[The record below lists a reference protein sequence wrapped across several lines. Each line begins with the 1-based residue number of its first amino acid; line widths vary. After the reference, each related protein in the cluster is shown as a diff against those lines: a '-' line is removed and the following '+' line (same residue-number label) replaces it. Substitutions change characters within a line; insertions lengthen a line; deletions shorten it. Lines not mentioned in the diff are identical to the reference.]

1 MFDNPPPHTHN
12 SVIFQF
18 LNQLTRPQFMLA
30 DKPYTE
36 VLQSTITVSSQII
49 SHVTMKNR
57 KMIIACTKAKARS
70 TQHYCQI

>member
-1 MFDNPPPHTHN
+1 
-12 SVIFQF
+12 
-18 LNQLTRPQFMLA
+18 MLA
-30 DKPYTE
+30 EKPYTE

-70 TQHYCQI
+70 THTIVKFNK